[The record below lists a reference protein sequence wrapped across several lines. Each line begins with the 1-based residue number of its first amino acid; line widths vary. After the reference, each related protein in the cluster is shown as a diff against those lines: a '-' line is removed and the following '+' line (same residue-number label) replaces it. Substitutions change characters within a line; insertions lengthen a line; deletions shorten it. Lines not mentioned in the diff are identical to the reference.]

1 MSEPDASEAELIEA
15 AMAAGPLP
23 EGEMHPLEAAP
34 LGPEITLD
42 VLARRLP
49 KAELHLH
56 FGGGFRPSFVWRM
69 ARQQGID
76 IGMQPTPPDSI
87 YDYAGFSKFIADMR
101 RVSAILTNRESIE
114 EAALDMLEAEVDGGA
129 RHVEMMVTLGYH
141 AEVGIDPSDTL
152 QAVAAAFARARDY
165 WDLTGGIIAEFDRPA
180 GPDAAVEIAQAA
192 VAAAERGL
200 PVVGVGNDGD
210 PILVPMRDLAPG
222 YEVAR
227 QGGLK
232 LCGHVDMPWDVPD
245 ALLLGLDRIDHG
257 FSALAMPDELAQIVE
272 RQIPMTICPTS
283 NVMQGPGLYPDIAAH
298 PVGGLIEAGAYVTLN
313 ADDPP
318 MFFTDLA
325 QEYRSVAR
333 ALAWGAADM
342 AAIARRS
349 LEAAWLPPGERDDRL
364 ATWERE
370 SDALLADARR
380 TR

>member
-1 MSEPDASEAELIEA
+1 MTDNEAELIEA
-15 AMAAGPLP
+15 AISAGPLP

-34 LGPEITLD
+34 LGTEMTLD
-42 VLARRLP
+42 VLARRVP

-69 ARQQGID
+69 ARRQGID
-76 IGMQPTPPDSI
+76 IGMEPAPPDSI
-87 YDYAGFSKFIADMR
+87 YDYAGFTKFIADMR
-101 RVSAILTNRESIE
+101 RVSAILTTPETIT
-114 EAALDMLEAEVDGGA
+114 EAALHMLEGEVDCGA

-141 AEVGIDPSDTL
+141 AEVGIDPDDTL
-152 QAVAAAFARARDY
+152 EAVAAAFAQAREY

-180 GPDAAVEIAQAA
+180 GPDAAVEIATAA
-192 VAAAERGL
+192 VAARERGL

-222 YEVAR
+222 YGVAR
-227 QGGLK
+227 RGGLR

-245 ALLLGLDRIDHG
+245 ALLLDLDRIDHG
-257 FSALAMPDELAQIVE
+257 FSALAMEDELAQIVE

-298 PVGGLIEAGAYVTLN
+298 PVGGLIAAGAYVTLN

-333 ALAWGAADM
+333 ALGWGPVELADM
-342 AAIARRS
+342 ARRS
-349 LEAAWLPPGERDDRL
+349 LEAAWLPEGERDGRL
-364 ATWERE
+364 AAWAAETT
-370 SDALLADARR
+370 ALVADARR
-380 TR
+380 AR